1 MGGLREVGNRG
12 PLAVEDVDIEEEVQE
27 EALEEEV
34 EFGSGSL
41 GSDSRSLGSG
51 R

>member
-1 MGGLREVGNRG
+1 MGGLLEPGNRG
-12 PLAVEDVDIEEEVQE
+12 PLAVEDVDIEEEVLE

-41 GSDSRSLGSG
+41 GSHSGSVRSGK
-51 R
+51 